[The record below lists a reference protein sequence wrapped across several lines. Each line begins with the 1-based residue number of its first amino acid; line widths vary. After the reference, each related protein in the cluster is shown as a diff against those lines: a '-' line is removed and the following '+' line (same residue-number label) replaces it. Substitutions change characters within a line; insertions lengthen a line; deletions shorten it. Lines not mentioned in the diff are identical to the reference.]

1 MADISD
7 ILEEIRDNDKVSEL
21 VFKKAVKKGYYANTD
36 PGKEIYTLDLYES
49 HAPGAAAPAA
59 GAPPA
64 SPLVSGQPYTTKQL
78 QLAKLYKKE
87 YEENEKKNKDNEES
101 NKSAVKGFKFAT
113 MGAVT
118 AAVLAFGSCM
128 MDNDKPRHYMWSNR
142 EIEQP
147 VDAKNTYKGIA
158 TILGAGALIAAA
170 YGITKKK

>member
-101 NKSAVKGFKFAT
+101 NKSAV
-113 MGAVT
+113 
-118 AAVLAFGSCM
+118 
-128 MDNDKPRHYMWSNR
+128 PRHYMWSNR